1 MLFSLP
7 AWPSKWQ
14 AAGIENKTRPVFLSD
29 FVCSSPDKF
38 LKGGIFNQFNTFTR
52 NGANSNIELA
62 RAKSEALV
70 NILINKNRVMLNG
83 YSNENGIEINR
94 SNRQKA
100 KFARAAHFFVHFFA
114 VVLHD
119 YTDAVLHD

>member
-1 MLFSLP
+1 M
-7 AWPSKWQ
+7 
-14 AAGIENKTRPVFLSD
+14 
-29 FVCSSPDKF
+29 
-38 LKGGIFNQFNTFTR
+38 KGGIFNQFNTFTR
-52 NGANSNIELA
+52 NGANSNIESA